1 MDGESPSPLGQ
12 SRLDRPDR
20 GSLHGLGGVGVGVEG
35 GPDGRVPQHLGR
47 DLGMDTRAEHHGG
60 SGMSQIVEPYGRQ
73 PGLNQQGMERAA
85 QHVPWIQGLGQGETP
100 GRHELRDVL
109 CGTEA
114 LAADAERGVV
124 VDVLLNPLGYGAK
137 GAASWLS
144 NRRVHV
150 RWAPDSPYL
159 HAKVILSATEGLG
172 GSANLSYHGL
182 SINREMDA
190 MAPASLLPAAWAW
203 GTALW
208 AKGTPAG

>member
-1 MDGESPSPLGQ
+1 MFPGS
-12 SRLDRPDR
+12 R
-20 GSLHGLGGVGVGVEG
+20 GSAKAKLLVVTNCATSYVVQ
-35 GPDGRVPQHLGR
+35 D
-47 DLGMDTRAEHHGG
+47 
-60 SGMSQIVEPYGRQ
+60 
-73 PGLNQQGMERAA
+73 
-85 QHVPWIQGLGQGETP
+85 
-100 GRHELRDVL
+100 
-109 CGTEA
+109 A
-114 LAADAERGVV
+114 LAADADRGVA